1 MSLLAYTRPR
11 RATEIVDASFRFY
24 REHAG
29 DLLVVSALLLVPP
42 ALLAAIAP
50 DVLQWVFQIA
60 YNLMYIVSQG
70 VIAVYV
76 AAAVERDSPITAGRA
91 LREVGNRAGNVLVVG
106 IMAGIL
112 MAVGFVLLLVPG
124 FIALGWFAAA
134 IPVAAIEGLKHSAA
148 LGRSRQLARNR
159 LLHVLGTL
167 LLVWLIVVALVFGGA
182 LGIGLVF
189 AIAGV
194 PERLIEFVSNVLMI
208 PLFPLAAI
216 ATTMLYY
223 DLRVRNDGADVMAMV
238 EELPGGPV
246 PVREQWDVGRS
257 T

>member
-1 MSLLAYTRPR
+1 MSLLAQTHPR

-42 ALLAAIAP
+42 ALLAAVAP
-50 DVLQWVFQIA
+50 DLVQWVFQVA

-76 AAAVERDSPITAGRA
+76 AAAVERDAPITAGRA
-91 LREVGNRAGNVLVVG
+91 LRELGDRAGNVLVVG

-112 MAVGFVLLLVPG
+112 MAVGFILLFVPG
-124 FIALGWFAAA
+124 LIALGWFAVA

-148 LGRSRQLARNR
+148 LGRSRQLARGH

-167 LLVWLIVVALVFGGA
+167 LLVWLIVVALVLGGA
-182 LGIGLVF
+182 LGMGLVF
-189 AIAGV
+189 ALAGV
-194 PERLIEFVSNVLMI
+194 PQRLIDFISNVLMI

-216 ATTMLYY
+216 ATTLLYY
-223 DLRVRNDGADVMAMV
+223 DLRVRNEGADVEALV
-238 EELPGGPV
+238 EELPPGRMTSE
-246 PVREQWDVGRS
+246 VR
-257 T
+257 